1 VRENGSQILLCV
13 RENGSQ
19 ILLLEIEEKE
29 KDARARFSTTVGGQR
44 RSAYTRS
51 RPNHLLHTHT
61 RNQISSQ

>member
-1 VRENGSQILLCV
+1 V